1 MDQAQT
7 NTLTINQCMGTIMPL
22 AQTTAC
28 LPLSLY
34 TILQFL
40 SVSIFEKTPISE
52 AFSQEF
58 NKIKTIEYANQLLL
72 FDL

>member
-58 NKIKTIEYANQLLL
+58 NKIKTIECDNQLLL